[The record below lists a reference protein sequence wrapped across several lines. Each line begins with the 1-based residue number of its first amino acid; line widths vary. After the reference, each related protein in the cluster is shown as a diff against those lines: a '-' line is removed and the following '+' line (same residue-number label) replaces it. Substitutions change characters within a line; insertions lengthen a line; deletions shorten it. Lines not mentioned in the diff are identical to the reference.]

1 MKLLTSP
8 ISKHNR
14 YSPNYQSNVYH
25 IEYNLVQQNTSENL
39 RIDDYSENKAT
50 CINIQEIY

>member
-14 YSPNYQSNVYH
+14 YSHNYQSNIYH
-25 IEYNLVQQNTSENL
+25 NEYNLVQQNTSENL
-39 RIDDYSENKAT
+39 RIDNYSKNKAT
-50 CINIQEIY
+50 CINI